1 MPFRIPPGVRLVSV
15 DHDTGGLPTSGSG
28 EVIVEAFR
36 PGTEPGAV
44 FDEDGGFSISGNQG
58 ASNPGDVADPFSEG
72 LGRRPGAKAGEEDDV
87 ADENLSGIY

>member
-28 EVIVEAFR
+28 EIIVEAFR

-44 FDEDGGFSISGNQG
+44 FDEEDGFSISGNQG
-58 ASNPGDVADPFSEG
+58 ATSGVFGDLADPSSEG
-72 LGRRPGAKAGEEDDV
+72 FGSSS
-87 ADENLSGIY
+87 LSDNAFNSMMKRSS